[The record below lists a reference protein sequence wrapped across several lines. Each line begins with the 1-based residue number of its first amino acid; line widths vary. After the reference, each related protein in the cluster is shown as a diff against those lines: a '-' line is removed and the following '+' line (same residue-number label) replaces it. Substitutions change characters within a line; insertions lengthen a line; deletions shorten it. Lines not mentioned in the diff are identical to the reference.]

1 MLQAQCWM
9 LGTGPGIFPFFS
21 WFPQVGRWGSMA
33 PSCFDLGGGRF
44 SPRRLK
50 KKFLLNICS
59 SPPFPHVVLWRRSE
73 REREKFFFF
82 LIFFK
87 GAHYFSWNGML
98 ETAHHWGLL
107 AWDVLV
113 FTSGWSSSNSTEV
126 TGSALASSAPHW
138 TQDQANCAK
147 LLSENS
153 NGSSSGPGH
162 GQV

>member
-33 PSCFDLGGGRF
+33 PSCFDLGGDVFLQEGWRKKSCWIF
-44 SPRRLK
+44 VLPLLSPTLFCGGVQK
-50 KKFLLNICS
+50 
-59 SPPFPHVVLWRRSE
+59 
-73 REREKFFFF
+73 EREKSFFFF

-98 ETAHHWGLL
+98 ETAHHRGLL

>member
-21 WFPQVGRWGSMA
+21 WFPQVGRWGSTA
-33 PSCFDLGGGRF
+33 PSCFDLGGDVFLQEGWRKNSCWIF
-44 SPRRLK
+44 VLPLLSPTLFCGGVQK
-50 KKFLLNICS
+50 
-59 SPPFPHVVLWRRSE
+59 E
-73 REREKFFFF
+73 RENFFFF

-98 ETAHHWGLL
+98 ETAHHRGLL

-138 TQDQANCAK
+138 TQDQANCTK

-153 NGSSSGPGH
+153 KGSSSGPGH
-162 GQV
+162 G